1 MFGLG
6 TWEIVLILGVGLVV
20 LGPDQLPS
28 VARKVGRGLRD
39 LRRAAN
45 DFTREIQSAEV
56 EVTRV
61 FDPPEGQLGQ
71 GDEAI
76 PLEDVLEDEG
86 PPDEEESFTTDED
99 LGLDRDPVV
108 HADEDT
114 NPLEPE
120 PYADLYD
127 PRAGRSKGQSG
138 ANPVTPTDSPSEDL
152 DTNHD
157 GATGLDESSTP
168 S

>member
-6 TWEIVLILGVGLVV
+6 TWEIALILGVALVV

-28 VARKVGRGLRD
+28 VARKMGRGLRD

-56 EVTRV
+56 EVTRA
-61 FDPPEGQLGQ
+61 FDPPEGQEAREDGNDNLPASSAEDPSAADNNMA
-71 GDEAI
+71 DES
-76 PLEDVLEDEG
+76 ED
-86 PPDEEESFTTDED
+86 PPDAQAQPENQATDS
-99 LGLDRDPVV
+99 G
-108 HADEDT
+108 
-114 NPLEPE
+114 

-127 PRAGRSKGQSG
+127 PRAHREHVGESTSSASRPDTEPSG
-138 ANPVTPTDSPSEDL
+138 HGVDEVVVDKPKRDS
-152 DTNHD
+152 
-157 GATGLDESSTP
+157 SS